1 MMQKSKYTF
10 LYHLFILKKLIYVI
24 VSHKKSNP
32 LFIPPL
38 PTSPLYHTNIQK
50 SSTNCK
56 HSTISNPQSPPFMQ
70 QPSAQIT
77 IFSQPCPVKFNLFLR
92 THNFS
97 HKSIRKCE
105 KHSQN
110 FFAKCETPNCSK
122 ISTSSVPFFTSPNPH
137 QNYLKPNTFQANFQ
151 QRTNFSLTVP
161 NLPPSGFNQ
170 KNRLETF

>member
-1 MMQKSKYTF
+1 MSIHFIKNESSIF
-10 LYHLFILKKLIYVI
+10 LNY
-24 VSHKKSNP
+24 
-32 LFIPPL
+32 
-38 PTSPLYHTNIQK
+38 NIRNIKCQE
-50 SSTNCK
+50 
-56 HSTISNPQSPPFMQ
+56 FMQ

-122 ISTSSVPFFTSPNPH
+122 ISTSSVLFSTSPNSY
-137 QNYLKPNTFQANFQ
+137 QNYLKPNTFRAKFRQSLITPYNPIHSVLIQNPFQ
-151 QRTNFSLTVP
+151 NPLKTLKLVEIDRFQTHHLF
-161 NLPPSGFNQ
+161 
-170 KNRLETF
+170 

>member
-1 MMQKSKYTF
+1 MF
-10 LYHLFILKKLIYVI
+10 LSRIRKENLPKNSSLTHLLSYFQ
-24 VSHKKSNP
+24 
-32 LFIPPL
+32 
-38 PTSPLYHTNIQK
+38 LYHTHIQK

-70 QPSAQIT
+70 QPSAQII

-122 ISTSSVPFFTSPNPH
+122 ISTSSVPFSTSPNSY
-137 QNYLKPNTFQANFQ
+137 QNYLKPNTFRAKFQ
-151 QRTNFSLTVP
+151 QSLITPYNPIHSVLIQNP
-161 NLPPSGFNQ
+161 FQNPLKTLNLVEIDRFQ
-170 KNRLETF
+170 THHLF